1 MTYRTRSLGYTIIIL
16 LSTALVGATSRVASA
31 ASEAKTPGA
40 QPPAAA
46 PAQLH
51 VRGDVVAVRA
61 DALDVRS
68 RTGETLTLELA
79 PNASVALVEKASL
92 DSIGSGA
99 FVGTTAVP
107 EKDGTLRAVEVHVFP
122 ASMRGTGEGHR
133 PWDLQPGSTM
143 TNATVAQVEGGRAE
157 AGGTGSTM
165 TNATVAGVEK
175 GGGGRK
181 LLLRY
186 SGGEKT
192 ILVPPGTPVV
202 ALEAADRSKL
212 VPGAHVF
219 AIATR
224 RPDGK
229 LVAQRLSVGKDGVV
243 PPM

>member
-1 MTYRTRSLGYTIIIL
+1 MTSRTRSLGHAVIIL
-16 LSTALVGATSRVASA
+16 LSTAILGATSRAASA
-31 ASEAKTPGA
+31 ASEAKTPAA

-46 PAQLH
+46 QAQLH

-79 PNASVALVEKASL
+79 PNASVALVEKTSL

-99 FVGTTAVP
+99 FVGVTAVP
-107 EKDGTLRAVEVHVFP
+107 EKDGTLRA
-122 ASMRGTGEGHR
+122 
-133 PWDLQPGSTM
+133 
-143 TNATVAQVEGGRAE
+143 VEGGRAE

-212 VPGAHVF
+212 VPGAHLF
-219 AIATR
+219 AIVTR

-229 LVAQRLSVGKDGVV
+229 LVAQRLNVGKDGVM